1 MLVDA
6 TIFSAFLVG
15 LLGGV
20 HCVGMCGGIVG
31 AFSMQLSRRGYVS
44 GRQNLN
50 AWLLYH
56 GGRLLSYS
64 VAGVLAGGLG
74 DLFLSSELRY
84 AQHVLLLL
92 AGLMMVALGLYLA
105 GWWFGLEYI
114 ERLGSLVW
122 KRIQPLSGRLTPA
135 LTPARMILM
144 GVLWGWLPCGLVY
157 SVLIWALSAGSM
169 AQGGLLML
177 AFGLGTLPLMLTISL
192 SATHWFRRLQHP
204 AVRRVAGALVMAY
217 GMVLLFNVYKISG
230 GS

>member
-1 MLVDA
+1 MLVEA

-31 AFSMQLSRRGYVS
+31 AFSMQLSHRGYAS
-44 GRQNLN
+44 GTQNLQ

-56 GGRLLSYS
+56 SGRLLSYS
-64 VAGVLAGGLG
+64 IAGMLAGGLG
-74 DLFLSSELRY
+74 DLFLNTDLRY

-105 GWWFGLEYI
+105 GWWFGLEYV
-114 ERLGSLVW
+114 ERLGSLLW
-122 KRIQPLSGRLTPA
+122 KRVQPLSGRLTPA

-157 SVLIWALSAGSM
+157 SVLIWSISAGSM
-169 AQGGLLML
+169 ARGGLMML
-177 AFGLGTLPLMLTISL
+177 AFGLGTLPLMLSISL
-192 SATHWFRRLQHP
+192 SATHWFRHLQHP
-204 AVRRVAGALVMAY
+204 TVRRVAGVLVIAY
-217 GMVLLFNVYKISG
+217 GGAMIFSVYRISG

>member
-1 MLVDA
+1 MLIEA
-6 TIFSAFLVG
+6 TLFSAFLVG

-31 AFSMQLSRRGYVS
+31 AFSMQLSRRGYAS

-64 VAGVLAGGLG
+64 VAGMLAGGLG
-74 DLFLSSELRY
+74 DLFLGSGLRH

-92 AGLMMVALGLYLA
+92 GGLMMVALGLYLA

-114 ERLGSLVW
+114 ERLGRLLW
-122 KRIQPLSGRLTPA
+122 KRIQPLSARLTPA
-135 LTPARMILM
+135 LTPVRMVLM
-144 GVLWGWLPCGLVY
+144 GILWGWLPCGLVY
-157 SVLIWALSAGSM
+157 SVLIWSLSAGSM

-177 AFGLGTLPLMLTISL
+177 AFGLGTLPLMFTISL
-192 SATHWFRRLQHP
+192 TATHWFRRLQLP
-204 AVRRVAGALVMAY
+204 AVRRVAGVLVIAY
-217 GMVLLFNVYKISG
+217 GLTMLFSVYRISG